1 MVTALKEL
9 VERVYGK
16 LLSVKEGP
24 QPAVGIPKRRE
35 VLLRQMAY
43 GAVLK
48 ILLYAMLE
56 RELDLP
62 SLADS
67 GNLKTLIENAWRR
80 SGLDALKPSWVD
92 AVLALLDAD
101 ELRSELRAAVETL
114 EKIPGDM
121 LGRLYE
127 ELVPQEERRRLGEFY
142 TPKPIAEF
150 MVAWAIRDGN
160 AAVLDPGVGS
170 GTLLVEAVRRLRAMG
185 VKRPVERVVGVDV
198 NPLAVLMASLNLLRV
213 EPGSRPRVLLADFFD
228 HSPLT
233 LGYFTSVVCNPPY
246 TRHHE
251 LSPEYKERI
260 ARIVE
265 RETGFKVSRL
275 SSLYLHFFLH
285 ASTFLG
291 EEGRLAFITP
301 SEWMEA
307 GYGRPLRLLLKRMRL
322 RAILLFREDALAF
335 PGVLARACITL
346 AERGGPAGRALLLKL
361 HEWPTTSELLETVEE
376 GREGGLGWGR
386 AKFVDPELLD
396 PNSSWTPL
404 FERAWTP
411 PPGTVELG
419 RLARVVRG
427 IATGANEFFLLSES
441 DARRWGIEQEFL
453 KPAVPNARSLT
464 KLGCLIFKPGDWD
477 FLRAKGERMYLF
489 WCRKRRGELEGTRA
503 LKYIERGEESGYH
516 QRYLTKHR
524 SEWWWLE
531 EREPPDAFLIYMF
544 RRGLRAILN
553 EAKVL
558 APNTLHCVYFREKR
572 YVKAVLAYLNSSVA
586 LELAQHRVYGGG
598 MRKIEP
604 REAERIPVPDPR
616 LLSETELETLATL
629 LDELDEAER
638 EGRGERVRKALDEEV
653 RKLLASVSAVTRSGK
668 AQL

>member
-1 MVTALKEL
+1 MATTLKRL
-9 VERVYGK
+9 VEKVYSE
-16 LLSVKEGP
+16 LLSAKGEP

-35 VLLRQMAY
+35 VLQRQMAY
-43 GAVLK
+43 GAALK
-48 ILLYAMLE
+48 VLLYAVLE
-56 RELDLP
+56 RELGLP

-67 GNLKTLIENAWRR
+67 GDLKLLIEEAWRR
-80 SGLDALKPSWVD
+80 SGLEALRPSWID
-92 AVLALLDAD
+92 AALTLL
-101 ELRSELRAAVETL
+101 ETGKLRSELRATVEAL
-114 EKIPGDM
+114 EKTPGDV

-150 MVAWAIRDGN
+150 MVAWAVHDGG
-160 AAVLDPGVGS
+160 AEVLDPGVGS
-170 GTLLVEAVRRLRAMG
+170 GTFLVEAVRRLRAMG
-185 VKRPVERVVGVDV
+185 AERPVERVVGVDV
-198 NPLAVLMASLNLLRV
+198 NPLAVLMATLNLLKV
-213 EPGSRPRVLLADFFD
+213 EPGSKPRVLLADFFD
-228 HSPLT
+228 LSPLT
-233 LGYFTSVVCNPPY
+233 LGYFSAVVCNPPY

-251 LSPEYKERI
+251 LSPEYKEKI
-260 ARIVE
+260 ARVVE
-265 RETGFKVSRL
+265 RETGLKVSRL

-285 ASTFLG
+285 ASTFLSEG
-291 EEGRLAFITP
+291 GRLAFITP

-307 GYGRPLRLLLKRMRL
+307 SYGYPLRLLFKRSLRL

-335 PGVLARACITL
+335 PGVLTRACITL
-346 AERGGPAGRALLLKL
+346 AEKGGPAGRALLLKL
-361 HEWPTTSELLETVEE
+361 REWPTTSELLEAVEE
-376 GREGGLGWGR
+376 GREGDLGWGK
-386 AKFVDPELLD
+386 AKLADLELLD

-404 FERAWTP
+404 FEKEWTP

-419 RLARVVRG
+419 ELAKVVRG

-441 DARRWGIEQEFL
+441 DARRWGIEREFL
-453 KPAVPNARSLT
+453 KPAVPSARSLA
-464 KLGCLIFKPGDWD
+464 KLGCLILKPSDWD
-477 FLRAKGERMYLF
+477 FLRAKGEKVYLF
-489 WCRKRRGELEGTRA
+489 WCRKRRNELEGTRA
-503 LKYIERGEESGYH
+503 LEYIEKGEESGYH
-516 QRYLTKHR
+516 QRYLTRHR

-558 APNTLHCVYFREKR
+558 APNTLHCVYFRERR
-572 YVKAVLAYLNSSVA
+572 YAKAVLAYLNSSIA

-604 REAERIPVPDPR
+604 REAEKIPVPDPR
-616 LLSETELETLATL
+616 LLSETELETLAAL

-653 RKLLASVSAVTRSGK
+653 RRLLER
-668 AQL
+668 

>member
-1 MVTALKEL
+1 VERALLEL
-9 VERVYGK
+9 VERTYK
-16 LLSVKEGP
+16 ELLLN
-24 QPAVGIPKRRE
+24 AKRQKPPYATAGE
-35 VLLRQMAY
+35 TQLRQMAY

-48 ILLYAMLE
+48 ILLYTMLE
-56 RELDLP
+56 QELNLP

-67 GNLKTLIENAWRR
+67 GDPRTLMEEAWRR
-80 SGLDALKPSWVD
+80 SRLEAFKPSWVD
-92 AVLALLDAD
+92 DALSLLA
-101 ELRSELRAAVETL
+101 SGGLRAELQRVTEIL
-114 EKIPGDM
+114 EKTPGDV

-127 ELVPQEERRRLGEFY
+127 ALIPQEERRRLGEFY

-150 MVAWAIRDGN
+150 MVAWAVRD
-160 AAVLDPGVGS
+160 ASSSVLDPGVGS
-170 GTLLVEAVRRLRAMG
+170 GTFLVEAVQRLRSMG
-185 VKRPVERVVGVDV
+185 VEQPVERVVGVDV
-198 NPLAVLMASLNLLRV
+198 NPLAVLMATLNLLRV

-228 HSPLT
+228 LSPLT
-233 LGYFTSVVCNPPY
+233 LGYFSSVVCNPPY

-251 LSPEYKERI
+251 LSPEYKERV

-335 PGVLARACITL
+335 PGVLTRACITL

-361 HEWPTTSELLETVEE
+361 REWPTASELLEAVEE
-376 GREGGLGWGR
+376 GREGDLGWGK
-386 AKFVDPELLD
+386 AKLVDPELLD

-404 FERAWTP
+404 FERGWTP

-419 RLARVVRG
+419 GLAKVVRG
-427 IATGANEFFLLSES
+427 IATGANDFFLLSES
-441 DARRWGIEQEFL
+441 EARRWGIEREFL
-453 KPAVPNARSLT
+453 KPAVPSARSLA
-464 KLGCLIFKPGDWD
+464 KLGCLILKPGDWEL
-477 FLRAKGERMYLF
+477 LRAKGEKVYLF
-489 WCRKRRGELEGTRA
+489 WCRKRRDELEGTRA
-503 LKYIERGEESGYH
+503 LAYIERGEESGYH
-516 QRYLTKHR
+516 ERYLTRHR

-531 EREPPDAFLIYMF
+531 ERESPDAFLVYMF

-558 APNTLHCVYFREKR
+558 APNTLHCVYFRERR
-572 YVKAVLAYLNSSVA
+572 YAKAVLAYLNSSVA

-598 MRKIEP
+598 LRKLEP
-604 REAERIPVPDPR
+604 GEAEKIPVPDPR
-616 LLSETELETLATL
+616 LLSEAELETLASL

-638 EGRGERVRKALDEEV
+638 KGLGEQARKALDEEV
-653 RKLLASVSAVTRSGK
+653 RRILKRL
-668 AQL
+668 